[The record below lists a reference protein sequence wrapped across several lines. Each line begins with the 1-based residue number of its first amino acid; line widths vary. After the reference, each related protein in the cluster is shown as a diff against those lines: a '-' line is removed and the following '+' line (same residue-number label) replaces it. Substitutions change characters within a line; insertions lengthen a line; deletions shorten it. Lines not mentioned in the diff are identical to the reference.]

1 MSTFI
6 APPALRRT
14 GVPLLRSAARFHFL
28 AARRS
33 LDAITGQVG
42 TLVRAATGTSLD
54 SNGAT
59 ITWPHSAARG
69 EVRTVSGATR
79 YGLRM
84 GADDL
89 TWPCD
94 FGLEAATFFV
104 EFVQLGAA
112 IASGA
117 GVAFQQIRPV
127 ALLATSNASHTPI
140 IASLALGYIRMEDP
154 KFSYTVVA
162 DLSDRQHPLYRGQD
176 IAQLRARIASWA
188 RPGSIVRLDFAGGD
202 WGTTATTD
210 NPATA
215 TSVPSCTV
223 QYSATEDPEKGP
235 QFMTLVF
242 NDVSAPS

>member
-94 FGLEAATFFV
+94 FGLEAATFYV

-117 GVAFQQIRPV
+117 GVAYCGRDDQTGDRVSIQGAAAN
-127 ALLATSNASHTPI
+127 ALVVNLNLTAGLFGMNVGGIPLA
-140 IASLALGYIRMEDP
+140 
-154 KFSYTVVA
+154 
-162 DLSDRQHPLYRGQD
+162 
-176 IAQLRARIASWA
+176 
-188 RPGSIVRLDFAGGD
+188 
-202 WGTTATTD
+202 
-210 NPATA
+210 
-215 TSVPSCTV
+215 
-223 QYSATEDPEKGP
+223 EDPEGFWRVLLLVLLMTAGAAWYAFRRGP
-235 QFMTLVF
+235 E
-242 NDVSAPS
+242 

>member
-14 GVPLLRSAARFHFL
+14 GVPLVRSAARFHFL

-94 FGLEAATFFV
+94 FGLEAATFYV

-117 GVAFQQIRPV
+117 GVAYCGRDDQTGDRVSIQGAAANALVVNLNLTAGLSTGTFASAV
-127 ALLATSNASHTPI
+127 ALNDHVFA
-140 IASLALGYIRMEDP
+140 
-154 KFSYTVVA
+154 VVQITDSGGNMTA
-162 DLSDRQHPLYRGQD
+162 RIGGQLNGVD
-176 IAQLRARIASWA
+176 VAWSSAGTARARSSAWGSGAKLRANRVGSAGTQNDMWLGA
-188 RPGSIVRLDFAGGD
+188 MGWFPGALTAAEIQSRL
-202 WGTTATTD
+202 
-210 NPATA
+210 
-215 TSVPSCTV
+215 
-223 QYSATEDPEKGP
+223 
-235 QFMTLVF
+235 
-242 NDVSAPS
+242 